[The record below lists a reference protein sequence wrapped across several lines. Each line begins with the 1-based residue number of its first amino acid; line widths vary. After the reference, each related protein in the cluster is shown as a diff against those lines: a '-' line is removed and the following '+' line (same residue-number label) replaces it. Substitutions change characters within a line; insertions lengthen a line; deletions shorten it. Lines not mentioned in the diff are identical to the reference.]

1 MAEDAAAPGKAARS
15 RELLRG
21 APEGGEAG
29 PVAGAEER
37 LHLDGRSGGGNGGGG
52 GGRADGA
59 LTRAKTLA
67 ASPRPRHRRSG
78 SGWSGDPGGRRS
90 GGPFGRAAGG
100 GDPLVGSGAGGG
112 GGGGG
117 NASSGARKLT
127 LAAESAADYDTWLEA
142 LTSAMQWKVTRFYD
156 VSNESLGEGAF
167 GRVRKGTRRSDGLDV
182 AVKTISKARLGEDD
196 YKYLIREVAIAQSV
210 AHPCVMGTYGVFET
224 DTSLHIVSEYMS
236 GGTLAQVMTAWSTF
250 TEEQARGIIYELMH
264 GVTYLHSIGTVHRD
278 IKPDNIL
285 AQGKDWPLHVKLSDF
300 GLARQ
305 IGVPPSPVG
314 SAAHLPTGSS
324 GGGSSGS
331 PTADS
336 PPSSSRAGWPATVAA
351 MAPTT
356 AAAAPPS
363 PSGLFHGTPSLKEPI
378 PVSSSPVS
386 LVPVAAGVVSA
397 PGSPPPPA
405 ATSSLLMRTQVG
417 TPAFAAP
424 EIMRG
429 DPYTDTVDVWA
440 AGVVAYTLLCGR
452 LPFGEDAETPREMVR
467 EVLAGVVRFPED
479 SWAGV
484 SPVARDFVRHLLR
497 VDGAARPSAA
507 EVLEHPWLSGR

>member
-1 MAEDAAAPGKAARS
+1 MVRGDAVLAGVLVVLSPSVIRTDRDVPS
-15 RELLRG
+15 TPFPSSPLSLLR
-21 APEGGEAG
+21 P
-29 PVAGAEER
+29 
-37 LHLDGRSGGGNGGGG
+37 
-52 GGRADGA
+52 
-59 LTRAKTLA
+59 
-67 ASPRPRHRRSG
+67 
-78 SGWSGDPGGRRS
+78 
-90 GGPFGRAAGG
+90 
-100 GDPLVGSGAGGG
+100 
-112 GGGGG
+112 
-117 NASSGARKLT
+117 SSR
-127 LAAESAADYDTWLEA
+127 
-142 LTSAMQWKVTRFYD
+142 
-156 VSNESLGEGAF
+156 
-167 GRVRKGTRRSDGLDV
+167 
-182 AVKTISKARLGEDD
+182 
-196 YKYLIREVAIAQSV
+196 
-210 AHPCVMGTYGVFET
+210 
-224 DTSLHIVSEYMS
+224 
-236 GGTLAQVMTAWSTF
+236 
-250 TEEQARGIIYELMH
+250 
-264 GVTYLHSIGTVHRD
+264 HRD

-314 SAAHLPTGSS
+314 SAARLPTGSS

-386 LVPVAAGVVSA
+386 LVPAAAGVVSA
-397 PGSPPPPA
+397 PGSPLPPA